1 MTEAE
6 ENEIV
11 QSVLEAIQTNSKT
24 IDQLTAIEELKD
36 GDYMEV
42 NGGRRIAY
50 KTLCNLVASMA
61 REELVTFKQIAET
74 RLSEIEAKDDTQDG
88 SIETIKSKNAEQD
101 GLISS
106 LQKVNTTQTEQIQGL
121 NTLVEQNSVN
131 IENVTDTANTNKNNI
146 TALQGDVSDNAS
158 AIDSL
163 QKNAV
168 SKHQELTDKI
178 DANNEF
184 ISQVESTCNSRQD
197 EADVKNAEQDAK
209 MKSLDNIDEQILIR
223 LEEMQLSIDALS
235 QRVKALEN

>member
-6 ENEIV
+6 KNEIV
-11 QSVLEAIQTNSKT
+11 QLVLEAIQTNSKT

-74 RLSEIEAKDDTQDG
+74 RLSEIEAKDDAQDS

-121 NTLVEQNSVN
+121 NTLVEQNIFN

-146 TALQGDVSDNAS
+146 TTLQEAVSNNAS
-158 AIDSL
+158 AIDAL
-163 QKNAV
+163 QKSMV
-168 SKHQELTDKI
+168 SASE
-178 DANNEF
+178 
-184 ISQVESTCNSRQD
+184 
-197 EADVKNAEQDAK
+197 KNAEQDGLISANNDYILFVEQNCNNRQDVFDTQIAEI
-209 MKSLDNIDEQILIR
+209 KSR
-223 LEEMQLSIDALS
+223 LDALEQNS
-235 QRVKALEN
+235 

>member
-6 ENEIV
+6 KNEIV

-61 REELVTFKQIAET
+61 REELVAFKQLAET
-74 RLSEIEAKDDTQDG
+74 RLSEIEAKDDTQDS

-121 NTLVEQNSVN
+121 NTIVEQNTFN
-131 IENVTDTANTNKNNI
+131 IENIANIANTNTSNI
-146 TALQGDVSDNAS
+146 STLQEAVSDNAS
-158 AIDSL
+158 AIDAL
-163 QKNAV
+163 QKSMV
-168 SKHQELTDKI
+168 SASE
-178 DANNEF
+178 
-184 ISQVESTCNSRQD
+184 
-197 EADVKNAEQDAK
+197 KNAEQDVLISANNDYILSVEQNCNNRQDVIDTQIAEI
-209 MKSLDNIDEQILIR
+209 KSR
-223 LEEMQLSIDALS
+223 LDALNKI
-235 QRVKALEN
+235 VNPLK

>member
-6 ENEIV
+6 KNEIV

-61 REELVTFKQIAET
+61 REELVAFKQLAET
-74 RLSEIEAKDDTQDG
+74 RMSEIEAKDDTQD
-88 SIETIKSKNAEQD
+88 SFIETIKSKNAEQD

-121 NTLVEQNSVN
+121 NTIVEQNTFN
-131 IENVTDTANTNKNNI
+131 IENIANIANTNTSNI
-146 TALQGDVSDNAS
+146 ATLQEAVSDNAS
-158 AIDSL
+158 AIDAL
-163 QKNAV
+163 QKSMV
-168 SKHQELTDKI
+168 SASE
-178 DANNEF
+178 
-184 ISQVESTCNSRQD
+184 
-197 EADVKNAEQDAK
+197 KNAEQDGLISANNDYILSVEQNCNDRQDVFDTQIAEI
-209 MKSLDNIDEQILIR
+209 KSR
-223 LEEMQLSIDALS
+223 LDALEQNS
-235 QRVKALEN
+235 